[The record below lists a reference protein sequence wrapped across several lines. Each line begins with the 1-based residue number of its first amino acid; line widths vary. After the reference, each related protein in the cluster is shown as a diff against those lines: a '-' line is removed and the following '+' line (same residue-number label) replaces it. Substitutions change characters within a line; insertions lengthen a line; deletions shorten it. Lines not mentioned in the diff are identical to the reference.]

1 MVQAYLAPELA
12 ERLAGEDL
20 LRWAEAADGEVF
32 REVKGRCTLRVQVGG
47 RPYFL
52 KRHRGVGWLEI
63 LKNWAVGKRPVLGA
77 VNEYLACR
85 HLAAHNLPAPR
96 VAAFATE
103 GGNPARRRSFVLCE
117 ELAGYDSLE
126 AVAANWAETPQSP
139 LARRRLIV
147 AAARFVRRLHEA
159 GVAHRD
165 LYICHLMLH
174 RQCWAQGE
182 ARLAVLDLH
191 RARLQPKLSAYWRK
205 RDLAAPPD
213 RGRPALD
220 SSAYWRKRD
229 LAALL
234 FSTLELDLPASSRL
248 RFLRIYTGRPL
259 REVLARE
266 PRFWRAV
273 ARRAQALRRKAQR
286 QGLTTGRRA

>member
-1 MVQAYLAPELA
+1 MVQAYMAPELA
-12 ERLAGEDL
+12 NRLAGEDL
-20 LRWAEAADGEVF
+20 LRWAEAAEGEVF
-32 REVKGRCTLRVQVGG
+32 REVKGRCTLRVLVGG

-77 VNEYLACR
+77 ENEYLACR
-85 HLAAHNLPAPR
+85 HLAARGLAAPR

-117 ELAGYDSLE
+117 ALTGYDSLE
-126 AVAANWAETPQSP
+126 AVAASWAEAPPSP

-147 AAARFVRRLHEA
+147 AVARFVRRLHEA

-165 LYICHLMLH
+165 LYICHLMLD
-174 RQCWAQGE
+174 RQRWAQGE

-191 RARLQPKLSAYWRK
+191 RARLQPNL
-205 RDLAAPPD
+205 P
-213 RGRPALD
+213 
-220 SSAYWRKRD
+220 AYWRKRD

-234 FSTLELDLPASSRL
+234 FSTLELDLPPSSRL

-259 REVLARE
+259 REVLAQQ